1 MRWTLRGV
9 NIAAVG
15 LFVGSVHL
23 SVVVHG
29 EEGRIAVADVI
40 SMSQGNLGQGD
51 GGASRI
57 DAAGG
62 DVGVRKS
69 MEEIV
74 GRPVF
79 LNDDNHVL
87 DFRERYGWRRWIRDR
102 WIRDR
107 WIRDRRV
114 GTATTRNQNRQCADT
129 TKKRDR
135 QSAARLSPDDRKPPG
150 QVPLL
155 KMLLIRRLMPACFI
169 ALHVVMAPVFVFIAN

>member
-29 EEGRIAVADVI
+29 EEGRMAVADVI

-107 WIRDRRV
+107 GV
-114 GTATTRNQNRQCADT
+114 GTATTRNQNRQQKTAT
-129 TKKRDR
+129 
-135 QSAARLSPDDRKPPG
+135 ARAPLVSRPMIENPPG
-150 QVPLL
+150 
-155 KMLLIRRLMPACFI
+155 RSHC
-169 ALHVVMAPVFVFIAN
+169 